1 VPPPP
6 ASNLLVDLD
15 QERFAAQ
22 DVHNELEALDLGGIY
37 IGREHRTPES
47 VLGWIDGSFSGTWST
62 EAARGGIWTATATKT
77 GERVGFC
84 AYDVRGL
91 RYRWF
96 KAWVGRASVG
106 LVGPL
111 GVLPEHRKQRI
122 GAGMLRAA
130 LFSLRERGYRQ
141 ALIPAVAPET
151 IPFYEKAAG
160 AWFVERADLG
170 ETLPPAR
177 TTILASGNGGNFAVV
192 AAAASA
198 GDLPLE
204 ITALACNKPGAR
216 VLERAA
222 AAGIPA
228 TLVAWDRAAESRDAY
243 DERVLEVVA
252 ATEPELVLLLGW
264 MHVLPTTFVARFPQ
278 TLNLHPA
285 FLPLDPSANDVTM
298 PDGTVIPAYRGAHA
312 FRDALDAGSRWSGA
326 TVHRLGVAIDRGEVM
341 ARAPFR
347 LCGDASDLEHLRDV
361 ESRVVVTAL
370 RRWHLERA
378 DSSG

>member
-1 VPPPP
+1 MLPR

-15 QERFAAQ
+15 QERLAAQ

-37 IGREHRTPES
+37 IGREHRTPEN
-47 VLGWIDGSFSGTWST
+47 VLGWIDGHFGGTWST
-62 EAARGGIWTATATKT
+62 EAARGGIWTATATTT

-91 RYRWF
+91 RYRWL

-111 GVLPEHRKQRI
+111 GVLPEYRNQRI

-170 ETLPPAR
+170 DSLPPAR
-177 TTILASGNGGNFAVV
+177 TTILASGNGGNFAAV

-204 ITALACNKPGAR
+204 ITALVSNKPGPR

-222 AAGIPA
+222 AADVPA
-228 TLVAWDRAAESRDAY
+228 TLVAWDREVESRDAY
-243 DERVLEVVA
+243 DERVVEAVA

-264 MHVLPTTFVARFPQ
+264 MHVLPATFVARFPQ

-298 PDGTVIPAYRGAHA
+298 PDGTVLPAYRGPHA
-312 FRDALDAGSRWSGA
+312 FRDAVDAGSAWSGA

-347 LCGDASDLEHLRDV
+347 LDGDAADFGRLREV
-361 ESRVVVTAL
+361 EARVIGTAL